1 MDIKIFEEIEEMEGT
16 EDEKT
21 VVLWTRLVNI
31 SLILVNHMG
40 DMLLS
45 VCDTYK
51 EPLKELLY

>member
-31 SLILVNHMG
+31 S
-40 DMLLS
+40 
-45 VCDTYK
+45 
-51 EPLKELLY
+51 